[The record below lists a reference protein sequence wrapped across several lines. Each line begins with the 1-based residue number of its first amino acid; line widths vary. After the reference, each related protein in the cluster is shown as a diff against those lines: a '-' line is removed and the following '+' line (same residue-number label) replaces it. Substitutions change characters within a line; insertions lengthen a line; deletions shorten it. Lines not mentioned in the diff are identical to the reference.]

1 MVKFGL
7 NQLREL
13 FLSFFEEKGHL
24 RLPSFSLVPQHD
36 PSLLLI
42 NAGMTPLKP
51 YFTGALEP
59 PSLRVTTCQKC
70 LRTPDIDHV
79 GKTSRH
85 ATFFEMLGNFSFGD
99 YFKTETIAWAWE
111 FLTQVL
117 AIPSERLYATVY
129 LEDDEA
135 HEIWETMPID
145 PSHISRLGKEHN
157 YWEHGV
163 GPCGPCSE
171 IYYDRGVEHG
181 CGDPACAP
189 GCDCDRFV
197 EVWNLVFTQFYREED
212 GSYTVLE
219 QKNIDTGMG
228 LERLAAVMQGVGN
241 IFEVD
246 TIQELLKTVAD
257 YCRTAYGTDQ
267 IKDISLRVIADH
279 LRSAVMLI
287 SDGVLPGN
295 EGRGY
300 VLRRLIRRAARHG
313 RLLAIE
319 RPFLFELVP
328 KVIEISGSVYPE
340 LIEREKLIVSSLRM
354 EEERFSATIAQGLS
368 VLKNLIARVQEEAG
382 EVLSGSDAF
391 KLHDTFGFPIDLTRE
406 IAAEAGIDIDEVEF
420 RAQMERQREAARQ
433 ALRAKSGSAWDADAM
448 PEELAALPPTEFVGY
463 NQMRAA
469 GQISLLILRQPD
481 EDKLSVIEQAVP
493 GDQLLI
499 VVPSTPF
506 YAESGGQKG
515 DVGWIRTE
523 TAVLKVDNT
532 VTTDQGVYLHY
543 AELTDGQIQVGDE
556 VILKVD
562 QAVRLAT
569 TRNHTATH
577 LLHQALRQVLGE
589 QVHQAGSY
597 VEADYLRFDFTHQGS
612 LTLEQRDAVEWLV
625 NEAIDKDLAIT
636 TELVPLAEATAAGAL
651 ALFDEKYSDPVRMIR
666 IGDFSLE
673 LCGGTHLSRS
683 GQVQIFTLL
692 SESGIAAGVRRIE
705 AVTGLKALSALLQFR
720 HIVRHTADKLKTTGT
735 ELTNKID
742 SLQSEI
748 KSLQHKLS
756 VLRSQDIAATANK
769 LLTRAT
775 VIGPVTA
782 VVSQIEVTNA
792 EDLRTAG
799 DRIRDHFDNAVVVL
813 AATVDDKILWLAMA
827 TKSAVAA
834 GIHAGDIV
842 REAARITGGGGGG
855 RPEMAQAGGRDPD
868 KLDQALTQVKKLIEQ
883 QIVK

>member
-24 RLPSFSLVPQHD
+24 RLPSFSLIPQHD

-42 NAGMTPLKP
+42 NAGMTPMKP

-99 YFKTETIAWAWE
+99 YFKAEAIAWAWE

-117 AIPSERLYATVY
+117 EIPSDRLYATVY

-135 HEIWETMPID
+135 HAIWETMPID
-145 PSHISRLGKEHN
+145 HSHISRLGKADN

-171 IYYDRGVEHG
+171 IYYDRGIEYG
-181 CGDPACAP
+181 CGDFACAP

-212 GSYTVLE
+212 GSYTVLD

-228 LERLAAVMQGVGN
+228 LERLAAVMQGVEN

-246 TIQELLKTVAD
+246 TIRELLNTVAD
-257 YCRTAYGTDQ
+257 YCRTAYGEDE
-267 IKDISLRVIADH
+267 INDISLRVIADH

-287 SDGVLPGN
+287 SDGVFPGN

-313 RLLAIE
+313 RLLGIE

-328 KVIEISGSVYPE
+328 KVITISGSVYPE

-368 VLKNLIARVQEEAG
+368 VLKNLIARVQEKAG
-382 EVLSGSDAF
+382 EVLPGSDAF

-406 IAAEAGIDIDEVEF
+406 IAAEAGIDIDESGF
-420 RAQMERQREAARQ
+420 REQMERQRETARQ
-433 ALRAKSGSAWDADAM
+433 ALRAKAGSAWDAEAM
-448 PEELAALPPTEFVGY
+448 PEELAAMMPTEFTGY
-463 NQMRAA
+463 DQMRAS
-469 GQISLLILRQPD
+469 GQISLLILQQPVD
-481 EDKLSVIEQAVP
+481 GKLSVIEQATP
-493 GDQLLI
+493 GDRLLI
-499 VVPSTPF
+499 VVPGTPF
-506 YAESGGQKG
+506 YAEGGGQKG

-532 VTTDQGVYLHY
+532 MVTDQGVYLHY
-543 AELTDGQIQVGDE
+543 AELVDGQIQVGDE
-556 VILKVD
+556 VILEVD

-569 TRNHTATH
+569 ARNHTATH

-597 VEADYLRFDFTHQGS
+597 VEADYLRFDFTHQGP
-612 LTLEQRDAVEWLV
+612 LTPEQRDTVEWLV
-625 NEAIDKDLAIT
+625 NEAIDKDFAIT
-636 TELVPLAEATAAGAL
+636 AELVPLAEATTAGAL
-651 ALFDEKYSDPVRMIR
+651 ALFDEKYTDPVRMIR

-673 LCGGTHLSRS
+673 LCGGTHLSHS
-683 GQVQIFTLL
+683 GQVQIFALL

-735 ELTNKID
+735 ELVNKID

-748 KSLQHKLS
+748 KDLQHELS
-756 VLRSQDIAATANK
+756 TLRTQDIAVTANK
-769 LLTRAT
+769 LLAQAAE
-775 VIGPVTA
+775 IGPVTA
-782 VVSQIEVTNA
+782 VIGQIEVANA

-799 DRIRDHFDNAVVVL
+799 DRIRDHFDNGVVVL
-813 AATVDDKILWLAMA
+813 AATVEDKILWLAMA
-827 TKSAVAA
+827 TKSAVAV
-834 GIHAGDIV
+834 GIHAGDLV

-868 KLDQALTQVKKLIEQ
+868 KLDQALTRVKKLIEQ
-883 QIVK
+883 QVEQ

>member
-257 YCRTAYGTDQ
+257 YCRTTYGTDQ

>member
-135 HEIWETMPID
+135 HDIWETMPID

-481 EDKLSVIEQAVP
+481 DDKLSVIEQAVP

-556 VILKVD
+556 VILEVD

-735 ELTNKID
+735 ELANKID

-748 KSLQHKLS
+748 KSLQHELS

>member
-556 VILKVD
+556 VILEVD

-577 LLHQALRQVLGE
+577 LLHQVLRQVLGE

-748 KSLQHKLS
+748 KSLQHELS

>member
-556 VILKVD
+556 VILEVD

-748 KSLQHKLS
+748 KSLQHELS

>member
-1 MVKFGL
+1 MVEFGL

-24 RLPSFSLVPQHD
+24 RLPSFSLIPQHD

-42 NAGMTPLKP
+42 NAGMTPMKP

-99 YFKTETIAWAWE
+99 YFKSEAIAWAWE

-117 AIPSERLYATVY
+117 EIPSDRLYATVY

-135 HEIWETMPID
+135 HAIWETMPID
-145 PSHISRLGKEHN
+145 RSHISRLGKADN

-171 IYYDRGVEHG
+171 IYYDRGIKYG
-181 CGDPACAP
+181 CGDFACAP

-212 GSYTVLE
+212 GSYTVLD

-228 LERLAAVMQGVGN
+228 LERLAAVMQGVEN

-246 TIQELLKTVAD
+246 TIRELLNNVAD
-257 YCRTAYGTDQ
+257 YCRTAYGEDEND
-267 IKDISLRVIADH
+267 DISLRVIADH

-287 SDGVLPGN
+287 SDGVFPGN

-313 RLLAIE
+313 RLLGIE

-328 KVIEISGSVYPE
+328 KVITISGSVYPE

-368 VLKNLIARVQEEAG
+368 VLKNLIARVQEKAG
-382 EVLSGSDAF
+382 EVLPGSDAF

-406 IAAEAGIDIDEVEF
+406 IAAEAGIDIDESGF
-420 RAQMERQREAARQ
+420 REQMERQRETARQ
-433 ALRAKSGSAWDADAM
+433 ALRAKAGSAWDAEAM
-448 PEELAALPPTEFVGY
+448 PEELAAMMPTEFTGY
-463 NQMRAA
+463 DQMRASA
-469 GQISLLILRQPD
+469 QISLLILQQPD
-481 EDKLSVIEQAVP
+481 DGKLSVIEQATP
-493 GDQLLI
+493 GDRLLI
-499 VVPSTPF
+499 VVPGTPF
-506 YAESGGQKG
+506 YAEGGGQKG

-532 VTTDQGVYLHY
+532 MVTDQGVYLHY

-556 VILKVD
+556 VILEVD

-569 TRNHTATH
+569 ARNHTATH

-597 VEADYLRFDFTHQGS
+597 VEADYLRFDFTHQGP
-612 LTLEQRDAVEWLV
+612 LTPEQRDTVEWLV
-625 NEAIDKDLAIT
+625 NEAIDKDFAIT

-651 ALFDEKYSDPVRMIR
+651 ALFDEKYTDPVRMIR

-673 LCGGTHLSRS
+673 LCGGTHLSHS
-683 GQVQIFTLL
+683 GQVQIFALL

-735 ELTNKID
+735 ELVNKID

-748 KSLQHKLS
+748 KDLQHELS
-756 VLRSQDIAATANK
+756 TLRSQDIAVTANK
-769 LLTRAT
+769 LLAQAAE
-775 VIGPVTA
+775 IGPVTA
-782 VVSQIEVTNA
+782 VIGQIEVANA

-799 DRIRDHFDNAVVVL
+799 DRIRDHFDNGVVVL
-813 AATVDDKILWLAMA
+813 AATVGDKILWLAMA
-827 TKSAVAA
+827 TKSAVAV
-834 GIHAGDIV
+834 GIHAGNIV

-868 KLDQALTQVKKLIEQ
+868 KLDQALTRVKELIEQ
-883 QIVK
+883 QVEQ

>member
-1 MVKFGL
+1 VVKFGL

-135 HEIWETMPID
+135 HDIWETMPID

-481 EDKLSVIEQAVP
+481 DDKLSVIEQAVP

-556 VILKVD
+556 VILEVD

-735 ELTNKID
+735 ELANKID

-748 KSLQHKLS
+748 KSLQHELS

>member
-1 MVKFGL
+1 MVEFGL

-13 FLSFFEEKGHL
+13 FLNFFEEKGHL

-212 GSYTVLE
+212 GSYTVLK

-228 LERLAAVMQGVGN
+228 LERLAAVMQGVEN

-257 YCRTAYGTDQ
+257 YCRTAYGADP

-313 RLLAIE
+313 RLLSIE

-368 VLKNLIARVQEEAG
+368 VLKNLIARVQDGAG

-433 ALRAKSGSAWDADAM
+433 ALRAKAGSAWDADAM

-463 NQMRAA
+463 NQMCAT

-481 EDKLSVIEQAVP
+481 DDKLSVIEQAVP

-532 VTTDQGVYLHY
+532 VTTDQGIYLHY
-543 AELTDGQIQVGDE
+543 AELADGQIQVGDE
-556 VILKVD
+556 VILEVD

-577 LLHQALRQVLGE
+577 LLHQALRQVMGE

-636 TELVPLAEATAAGAL
+636 TELVPLAEATAAGAR

-673 LCGGTHLSRS
+673 LCGGTHLSHS
-683 GQVQIFTLL
+683 GQVQIFALL

-735 ELTNKID
+735 ELANKID
-742 SLQSEI
+742 SLQIEI
-748 KSLQHKLS
+748 KSLQHELS
-756 VLRSQDIAATANK
+756 VLKSHDIAATANK

-775 VIGPVTA
+775 EIGPVT
-782 VVSQIEVTNA
+782 VVIGQIEVANA

-827 TKSAVAA
+827 TKSAVAV

-868 KLDQALTQVKKLIEQ
+868 KLDQALTQVEKLIKQ